1 MAMKATNYFQWITYY
16 CFQVGKKTWIG
27 LLVGVFFPSFRLKC
41 ITAKRGWEERLA
53 MMKEKLDLISHECKN
68 KIKEIKEQVEHQVCL
83 YVRRLWARKVLTS
96 I

>member
-1 MAMKATNYFQWITYY
+1 MDYLLFPG
-16 CFQVGKKTWIG
+16 GKKNLDRVTSRS
-27 LLVGVFFPSFRLKC
+27 VFSCFRLKC
-41 ITAKRGWEERLA
+41 ITTKRGWEERLA

-83 YVRRLWARKVLTS
+83 YVRRLGARKALTS